1 MSLIKID
8 TVFNID
14 LQFEAA
20 PFPKRLLAY
29 MIDFVLMIAYL
40 YSMKYFL
47 YAVLGLSSRDYMGL
61 DILLISLPMLLYSL
75 ITEVLL
81 NGQTLGKRAMNL
93 RVISLDGGE
102 PTLGQ
107 YLIRWICK
115 FFEWPFLFGYIYFM
129 NGMLFVYIIIT
140 GILGIAVV
148 VIIAISPKN
157 QRLGDMAAG
166 TVVIDGKL
174 NTGLED
180 TIFMQITQPDYKV
193 TFPEVMRLSDNDI
206 NTIKTILNRG
216 QKSNNLDVCR
226 KVETKVKSVLSI
238 ESELPP
244 INFLEK
250 LLEDYNYLAT
260 RE

>member
-14 LQFEAA
+14 LQFEVA
-20 PFPKRLLAY
+20 PFPKRLFAY
-29 MIDFVLMIAYL
+29 MIDFVLLIAYL
-40 YSMKYFL
+40 YSMKFFL
-47 YAVLGLSSRDYMGL
+47 YEIIGLSSRDYTGL

-75 ITEVLL
+75 ITEVVL
-81 NGQTLGKRAMNL
+81 NGQTLGKKLMNL

-107 YLIRWICK
+107 YLLRWVSK

-129 NGMLFVYIIIT
+129 NGMIFVYILIT
-140 GILGIAVV
+140 GIFGIAVV
-148 VIIAISPKN
+148 IIIAVMPKN

-180 TIFMQITQPDYKV
+180 TIFMQINQPDYVV

-206 NTIKTILNRG
+206 NTIKTILKRSKKN
-216 QKSNNLDVCR
+216 NNLDVTR
-226 KVETKVKSVLSI
+226 KVEDKVKSVLKI
-238 ESELPP
+238 ESNMYPQE
-244 INFLEK
+244 FLEK

>member
-14 LQFEAA
+14 LQFEVA

-29 MIDFVLMIAYL
+29 IIDFVILIAYL

-47 YAVLGLSSRDYMGL
+47 YAILGLSYDDYMGL

-75 ITEVLL
+75 ITEVVL
-81 NGQTLGKRAMNL
+81 NGQTLGKKLMNL

-107 YLIRWICK
+107 YLLRWVSK

-129 NGMLFVYIIIT
+129 NGMLILYIITT
-140 GILGIAVV
+140 GMFGIAVV
-148 VIIAISPKN
+148 IIIAISPKN

-180 TIFMQITQPDYKV
+180 TIFMQINQPDYKV

-206 NTIKTILNRG
+206 NTIKTILKRG
-216 QKSNNLDVCR
+216 QKTNNLDVSR
-226 KVETKVKSVLSI
+226 KVEDKVKSVLNI
-238 ESELPP
+238 ESDMPP
-244 INFLEK
+244 QAFLEK

>member
-47 YAVLGLSSRDYMGL
+47 YAILGLSSRDYMGL

-75 ITEVLL
+75 VTEVVL
-81 NGQTLGKRAMNL
+81 NGQTLGKKAMNL

-107 YLIRWICK
+107 YLIRWITK
-115 FFEWPFLFGYIYFM
+115 FFEWPFLFGYIYFE
-129 NGMLFVYIIIT
+129 NAMLFVYIIIT
-140 GILGIAVV
+140 GMLGIIV
-148 VIIAISPKN
+148 VIIIA
-157 QRLGDMAAG
+157 
-166 TVVIDGKL
+166 V
-174 NTGLED
+174 
-180 TIFMQITQPDYKV
+180 
-193 TFPEVMRLSDNDI
+193 SD
-206 NTIKTILNRG
+206 
-216 QKSNNLDVCR
+216 
-226 KVETKVKSVLSI
+226 
-238 ESELPP
+238 
-244 INFLEK
+244 
-250 LLEDYNYLAT
+250 LA
-260 RE
+260 